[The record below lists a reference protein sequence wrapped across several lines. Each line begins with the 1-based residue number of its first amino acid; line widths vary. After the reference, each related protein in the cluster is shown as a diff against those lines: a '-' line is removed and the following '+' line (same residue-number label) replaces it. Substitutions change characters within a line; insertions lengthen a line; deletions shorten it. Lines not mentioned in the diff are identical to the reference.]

1 MKDQKNSIGIEQV
14 VEASAPGQLPAQL
27 LREIQSA
34 EALIMVSLNEQG
46 ALVIRPTVPGREFNP
61 EHDPVHAFVQQVIQE
76 HHNLVAGMQGKITD
90 TLRYRALRDF
100 AVMAQA
106 DKPRFEQINGM
117 LQKFEEGGTVPAEAA
132 RTAADHDKF
141 AEFLALAIQETEPDL
156 VAPNTEAERDEAPQI
171 IIPGAPRIA
180 H

>member
-1 MKDQKNSIGIEQV
+1 MQDQKNSIGIEQIF
-14 VEASAPGQLPAQL
+14 EGAGPGQLPAQL
-27 LREIQSA
+27 VKEIMAA
-34 EALIMVSLNEQG
+34 EALLMVSLNEQG
-46 ALVIRPTVPGREFNP
+46 TLVIRPTVPGREFNP
-61 EHDPVHAFVQQVIQE
+61 QHDPVHAFVQQVITE

-106 DKPRFEQINGM
+106 DKPRFEKINAM
-117 LQKFEEGGTVPAEAA
+117 LQKFEEGGAVPAESA

-156 VAPNTEAERDEAPQI
+156 VAPTVAAERDGTPQI
-171 IIPGAPRIA
+171 ILPGAPRIA